1 MRLYTINREIL
12 RYNIVFKRL
21 YIILSLTVLFAAGA
35 RAQYDASFSH
45 YWDLE
50 PYFNPAA
57 VGKQPKL
64 NVVGAYAI
72 SMAGFENNPRTMY
85 VGADMP
91 FYFIGAYHGA
101 GVSLLNDQI
110 GLFTHQRIA
119 LQYAYKRRL
128 FGGTISV
135 GAQLGFVNEQ
145 FDGSKV
151 DLGEA
156 GDPAFATSDV
166 NGNSM
171 DLAAGLYYTHGR
183 WYAGISAQHLT
194 SPLVELGE
202 TNELQ
207 IDPTFYLTGGYNIKL
222 RSPFVTIP
230 TSVLVRTDGKAY
242 RADVTARVV
251 YTNDKKMM
259 YAGVSYSPTNS
270 VTAVI
275 GGMFHGINLSYSY
288 EMYTS
293 ALSIGNG
300 SHELT
305 VGYQTNLNLF
315 KKGKNK
321 HKSVRIL

>member
-119 LQYAYKRRL
+119 LQYAYKHKL

-135 GAQLGFVNEQ
+135 GAQFGFVNEQ

-151 DLGEA
+151 DLGET